1 MKFKSMTILALAVF
15 ALGFL
20 VSDAFAD
27 TMNARPVRISSCATS
42 RAQPTTIYVSPTDK
56 MYNCSSI
63 EAKCITNPIQGALY
77 AVGSI
82 FESREAKQCRIV
94 SYCSSRCCP
103 RYCP

>member
-1 MKFKSMTILALAVF
+1 MNFKSMTILALAVF
-15 ALGFL
+15 L
-20 VSDAFAD
+20 VGLFAVPAFAE
-27 TMNARPVRISSCATS
+27 TGYARPVRVSSCATS
-42 RAQPTTIYVSPTDK
+42 RAQPTTIYVSPTDD

-77 AVGSI
+77 AVGSM

-94 SYCSSRCCP
+94 SRCSSRCCP